1 VIAELNCCR
10 LRACRRLSWKSPA
23 RLYSITQ
30 FEKSDIIIIIE
41 NENHYR
47 EEAAKLI
54 ELIKKNTIWQVS
66 EAKHERTT

>member
-1 VIAELNCCR
+1 MITELNCCR
-10 LRACRRLSWKSPA
+10 FRGLPA
-23 RLYSITQ
+23 ALFEKPGKTYSFTQ

-41 NENHYR
+41 NENHYC

-54 ELIKKNTIWQVS
+54 ELIKKEYNLVS

>member
-1 VIAELNCCR
+1 M
-10 LRACRRLSWKSPA
+10 
-23 RLYSITQ
+23 
-30 FEKSDIIIIIE
+30 IIE